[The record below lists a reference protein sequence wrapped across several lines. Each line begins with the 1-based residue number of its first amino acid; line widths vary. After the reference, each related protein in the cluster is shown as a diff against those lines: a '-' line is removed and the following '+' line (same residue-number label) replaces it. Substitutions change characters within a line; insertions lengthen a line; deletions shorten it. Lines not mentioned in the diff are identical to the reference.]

1 MGQAVRVIG
10 PPDFAWT
17 CPMPF
22 YPEIR
27 LALFPYRRMARLI
40 EAAASGH
47 IHIATEGPLGW
58 AARRWCLKNG
68 RRFTTSYHTHFP
80 DYAHARF
87 AWTGRR
93 GAAWVRGVVAR
104 YARAFHAP
112 AAKTFVA
119 TPGLERD
126 LRAAGLTSPMA
137 RLTRGV
143 DTGVF
148 CPGPSG
154 AFDDLPRPVALYVGR
169 VAVEKNLEVFLDMD
183 WPGTKVVVGDGPAR
197 AALSRAHPS
206 AHFLGKR
213 TGAALA
219 DCYRAAD
226 VFVFP
231 SRTDT
236 FGIVL
241 IEALACGLP
250 VAAFRVTGPADI
262 VTAPA
267 LGALTDDDLAA
278 AVRAALDAPGTP
290 DDRAA
295 HVAEMY
301 SWRAAAQQFLDSVRA
316 VA

>member
-1 MGQAVRVIG
+1 
-10 PPDFAWT
+10 
-17 CPMPF
+17 MPF
-22 YPEIR
+22 YAEIR
-27 LALFPYRRMARLI
+27 LALLPYRRMARLI
-40 EAAASGH
+40 EAAAPGH

-58 AARRWCLKNG
+58 AARRWCLAHA

-80 DYAHARF
+80 DYAQARF

-119 TPGLERD
+119 TPSLERD

-143 DTGVF
+143 DTAVF
-148 CPGPSG
+148 RPGPSG
-154 AFDDLPRPVALYVGR
+154 VFDSLARPVALYVGR
-169 VAVEKNLEVFLDMD
+169 VAVEKNLEAFLGMD

-197 AALSRAHPS
+197 VALSRAHPD

-241 IEALACGLP
+241 IEALACGIP
-250 VAAFRVTGPADI
+250 IAAFRVTGPADI
-262 VTAPA
+262 VTEPD
-267 LGALTDDDLAA
+267 LGALTDGDLSAA
-278 AVRAALDAPGTP
+278 ARAALNAPGSSEA
-290 DDRAA
+290 RAA
-295 HVAEMY
+295 HVARHY